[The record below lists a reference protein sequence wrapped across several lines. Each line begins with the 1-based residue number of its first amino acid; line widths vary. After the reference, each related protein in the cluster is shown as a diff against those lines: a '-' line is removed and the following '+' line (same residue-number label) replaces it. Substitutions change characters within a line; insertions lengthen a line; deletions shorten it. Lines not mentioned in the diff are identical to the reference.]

1 MGLFAHKSD
10 ALIAVDISSAAVK
23 LVELGKVR
31 GAYELKSMAIV
42 PLPRDVIVENEI
54 IDSMTVTQAL
64 EDAVRIA
71 SPSSR
76 NVAFAVSGNV
86 LIIKTVNMP
95 PMSELELEAAIEF
108 EADQHIP
115 YDMED
120 VYLDFQ
126 ILGMTGDG
134 SEMEV
139 VLVAC
144 KRDVIEAYQQVIQEA
159 GLTVNCVDC
168 AVFALENGAELL
180 LDKMLPRDVAGPD
193 ADGPESKVYAL
204 VNIGADFTN
213 INIMHDGRMAF
224 VRDQFF
230 GGNQLTQEIQEAHGI
245 SFQAAEQMK
254 IDNFSGIDAVA
265 IENYFT
271 ALADELA
278 RILDFYAVRHAEFP
292 VQKLFLSGGGALVPG
307 TAEQIS
313 RRLGIDTKVLNP
325 FSVVKA
331 STKKFAADYMEQVGP
346 MLLVPVGLALRSFDK

>member
-1 MGLFAHKSD
+1 LNLFARKSD
-10 ALIAVDISSAAVK
+10 VLIAVDISSAAVK

-31 GAYELKSMAIV
+31 GGFELKSMAIV

-64 EDAVRIA
+64 IDAVRIA

-76 NVAFAVSGNV
+76 NVAFAVSGNA

-95 PMSELELEAAIEF
+95 PMSELDLEAAIEF

-126 ILGMTGDG
+126 ILGMTEDG

-159 GLTVNCVDC
+159 GLTVKCVDC
-168 AVFALENGAELL
+168 AVFALENGAEIL
-180 LDKMLPRDVAGPD
+180 LDKVMPDSVADPD
-193 ADGPESKVYAL
+193 EEAASSKVYAL
-204 VNIGADFTN
+204 ANIGANFTN
-213 INIMHDGRMAF
+213 INIMHGGQMAF

-254 IDNFSGIDAVA
+254 LDNFAGIDANA

-271 ALADELA
+271 ALADELV
-278 RILDFYAVRHAEFP
+278 RTLDFYAVRHADFP
-292 VQKLFLSGGGALVPG
+292 VRNLFLSGGGALVPG

-313 RRLGIDTKVLNP
+313 QRLGIDTNVLNP
-325 FSVVKA
+325 FPEIKA
-331 STKKFAADYMEQVGP
+331 SPKKFSADYLEHMGP
-346 MLLVPVGLALRSFDK
+346 MMLVPVGLALRGFDK

>member
-1 MGLFAHKSD
+1 LNLFARKTD

-31 GAYELKSMAIV
+31 GGFELKSMAIV

-71 SPSSR
+71 SPSSK
-76 NVAFAVSGNV
+76 NVAFAVSGNA

-126 ILGMTGDG
+126 ILGMTEDG

-144 KRDVIEAYQQVIQEA
+144 KRDVVEAYQQVIQEA
-159 GLTVNCVDC
+159 GLNVKCVDC
-168 AVFALENGAELL
+168 AVFALENGAEMLL
-180 LDKMLPRDVAGPD
+180 EKFQPVEMNDSDSDEA
-193 ADGPESKVYAL
+193 ASKVYAL
-204 VNIGADFTN
+204 ANIGANFTN
-213 INIMHDGRMAF
+213 INIMHNGQMAF

-254 IDNFSGIDAVA
+254 LDNYSGVQEVA

-271 ALADELA
+271 ALADELV
-278 RILDFYAVRHAEFP
+278 RTLDFYAVRHADYP
-292 VQKLFLSGGGALVPG
+292 VQHLFLSGGGALIPG
-307 TAEQIS
+307 TAEQITQ
-313 RRLGIDTKVLNP
+313 RLGIDTTLLNP
-325 FSVVKA
+325 FPEVRA
-331 STKKFAADYMEQVGP
+331 AAKKFDAEYLERIGP
-346 MLLVPVGLALRSFDK
+346 MLTVPIGLALRSFDK

>member
-1 MGLFAHKSD
+1 LNLFARKSD
-10 ALIAVDISSAAVK
+10 VLIAVDISSAAVK
-23 LVELGKVR
+23 LAELGKVR
-31 GAYELKSMAIV
+31 GGYELKSMAIV

-76 NVAFAVSGNV
+76 NVAFAVSGNA

-95 PMSELELEAAIEF
+95 PMSELDLEAAIEF

-126 ILGMTGDG
+126 ILGMNEDG

-159 GLTVNCVDC
+159 GLTVKCVDC
-168 AVFALENGAELL
+168 AVFALENAAELM
-180 LDKMLPRDVAGPD
+180 LDNMGQGDPADPD
-193 ADGPESKVYAL
+193 ADEPDSKVYAL
-204 VNIGADFTN
+204 ANIGANFTN
-213 INIMHDGRMAF
+213 INIMHDGQMAF

-254 IDNFSGIDAVA
+254 LDNFSGVDEVAVD
-265 IENYFT
+265 NYFS
-271 ALADELA
+271 ALADELV
-278 RILDFYAVRHAEFP
+278 RTLDFYAVRHADFP
-292 VQKLFLSGGGALVPG
+292 VQQLLLSGGGALVPG
-307 TAEQIS
+307 TAEQVS
-313 RRLGIDTKVLNP
+313 QRLGIDTRIMNP
-325 FSVVKA
+325 FPVVKTA
-331 STKKFAADYMEQVGP
+331 KKFDAEYMERTGP
-346 MLLVPVGLALRSFDK
+346 MMMVPVGLALRSFDK

>member
-1 MGLFAHKSD
+1 LNLFKRKSD
-10 ALIAVDISSAAVK
+10 VLIAVDISSAAVK

-31 GAYELKSMAIV
+31 GGFELKSMAIV

-71 SPSSR
+71 SPSSLD
-76 NVAFAVSGNV
+76 VIFAVSGNA
-86 LIIKTVNMP
+86 LIIKTVTMP
-95 PMSELELEAAIEF
+95 LMTELELEASIEF

-126 ILGMTGDG
+126 ILGVTDDG
-134 SEMEV
+134 AEMEV

-159 GLTVNCVDC
+159 GMTVKCVDC
-168 AVFALENGAELL
+168 AVFALENATELL
-180 LDKMLPRDVAGPD
+180 MGSVPDLDGDEEADV
-193 ADGPESKVYAL
+193 SVHAL
-204 VNIGADFTN
+204 ANIGANFTN
-213 INIMHDGRMAF
+213 INILHGGQMAF

-254 IDNFSGIDAVA
+254 LDNFSGIDDVA
-265 IENYFT
+265 TENYFT
-271 ALADELA
+271 ALADELV
-278 RILDFYAVRHAEFP
+278 RTLDFYAVRHADFP
-292 VQKLFLSGGGALVPG
+292 VESLFLSGGGALVPG
-307 TAEQIS
+307 TAEQVEQ
-313 RRLGIDTKVLNP
+313 RLGIDTKVLNP
-325 FSVVKA
+325 FSVIK
-331 STKKFAADYMEQVGP
+331 SSPKKFDADYLNRIGP
-346 MLLVPVGLALRSFDK
+346 MMMVPVGLALRSFDK

>member
-1 MGLFAHKSD
+1 LNLFSRKLD
-10 ALIAVDISSAAVK
+10 ILVAVDISSAAVK

-31 GAYELKSMAIV
+31 GGFELKSMAIV

-71 SPSSR
+71 SPSSHD
-76 NVAFAVSGNV
+76 VAFAVSGNA

-95 PMSELELEAAIEF
+95 LMTELQLEASIEF

-126 ILGMTGDG
+126 ILGVTEDG
-134 SEMEV
+134 TEMEV

-159 GLTVNCVDC
+159 GLTVKCVDC
-168 AVFALENGAELL
+168 AVFALENATEILIESA
-180 LDKMLPRDVAGPD
+180 LDSGEAPGEVDV
-193 ADGPESKVYAL
+193 SVHAL
-204 VNIGADFTN
+204 ANIGANFTN
-213 INIMHDGRMAF
+213 INILHGGQMAF

-254 IDNFSGIDAVA
+254 LENFSGIDDVA

-271 ALADELA
+271 ALADELV
-278 RILDFYAVRHAEFP
+278 RTLDFYAVRHADFP

-307 TAEQIS
+307 TAEQVEQ
-313 RRLGIDTKVLNP
+313 RLGIDTKVLNP
-325 FSVVKA
+325 FSVIK
-331 STKKFAADYMEQVGP
+331 SSPNKFDPDYLNKIGP
-346 MLLVPVGLALRSFDK
+346 MMMVPVVLALRSFDK